1 MFDPLTGNFNFQTND
16 STMADVPPGDY
27 VFDVTATVG
36 STQSTVQF
44 TFTIADPCLDQVS
57 LTIPGPHFANV

>member
-1 MFDPLTGNFNFQTND
+1 
-16 STMADVPPGDY
+16 MADVPPGDY

-44 TFTIADPCLDQVS
+44 TLTIADPCLDQVS
-57 LTIPGPHFANV
+57 LTIPGPHFADV